1 MAINGGFM
9 IVIKAMAV
17 ILLLLTFCSLA
28 IVVLDI
34 FESLYDN
41 VYLEIKSK
49 FEFPKQKT
57 IELKFKK

>member
-28 IVVLDI
+28 IVLL
-34 FESLYDN
+34 ETYDFLMDL
-41 VYLEIKSK
+41 YLEIKSK

-57 IELKFKK
+57 IELKFKR

>member
-28 IVVLDI
+28 IALL
-34 FESLYDN
+34 ETYDFLMDL
-41 VYLEIKSK
+41 YLEIKSK

>member
-9 IVIKAMAV
+9 IVIKAVAV

-28 IVVLDI
+28 IVLL
-34 FESLYDN
+34 ETYDFLMDL
-41 VYLEIKSK
+41 YLEIKSK

-57 IELKFKK
+57 IELKFKR

>member
-9 IVIKAMAV
+9 IVIKAMTV

-28 IVVLDI
+28 IALL
-34 FESLYDN
+34 ETYDFLECL
-41 VYLEIKSK
+41 YLEIKSK

>member
-9 IVIKAMAV
+9 IVIKVMAI

-28 IVVLDI
+28 IVLL
-34 FESLYDN
+34 ETYDFLMDL
-41 VYLEIKSK
+41 YLEIKSK

>member
-28 IVVLDI
+28 IVLL
-34 FESLYDN
+34 ETYDFLMDL
-41 VYLEIKSK
+41 YLEIKSK